1 MGEDGD
7 RRFYGGFFVKCYRL
21 KNKREY
27 DIIKERPMICW
38 EVSFMRQTIKLIALD
53 LDGTILQ
60 EDHRSISPRTI
71 AALKRAYEKG
81 IQLVLAT
88 GRMRGNLP
96 PAVGQIPGVRYLILS
111 NGASIYDKT
120 LQQEIYT
127 ACMKRDAV
135 MQVCDIAANHGIYAE
150 IYSGGKAYGVGDI
163 RQVHQAYEGQEGRLT
178 LIEKPVE
185 QIESAVQFLDQGHA
199 VEKINLPYLK
209 SEQWE
214 LFSPVKGV
222 SFTSSLPGNL
232 EINDLGANK
241 GAALQL
247 LCRKLTI
254 VSEETLAFG
263 DGGNDVEM
271 LEFAGTGVAMGNAPE
286 FVQKCAQHVC
296 KTNEED
302 GVAQFLER
310 II

>member
-1 MGEDGD
+1 M
-7 RRFYGGFFVKCYRL
+7 
-21 KNKREY
+21 
-27 DIIKERPMICW
+27 
-38 EVSFMRQTIKLIALD
+38 
-53 LDGTILQ
+53 
-60 EDHRSISPRTI
+60 
-71 AALKRAYEKG
+71 
-81 IQLVLAT
+81 LAT

-120 LQQEIYT
+120 LQKEIYT

-185 QIESAVQFLDQGHA
+185 QIESAVQFLDQGHV